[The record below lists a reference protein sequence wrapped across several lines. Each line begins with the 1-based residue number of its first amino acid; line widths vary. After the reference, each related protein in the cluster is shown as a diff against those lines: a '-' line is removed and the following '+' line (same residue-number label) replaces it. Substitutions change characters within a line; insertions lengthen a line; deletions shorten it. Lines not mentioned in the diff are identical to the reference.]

1 MCAMLCATLCAI
13 FLALLSSFFTITF
26 SSSWFPTLPV
36 VLIMVC
42 FSTKQAQLNSIIQ
55 TLEVSLPAE
64 LDHYAEDLQDPHFNV
79 DDYDS
84 SPDADNGATPLSA
97 SLIHMYTLIAQ
108 QQYSVS
114 RICTQGHSKKL
125 IELLDQYATAK
136 PNLLCGLFQMTSLAF
151 EGCHGTGCA
160 GGRKNWND
168 MRRDHA
174 QES

>member
-1 MCAMLCATLCAI
+1 MCAMLCATLCTI
-13 FLALLSSFFTITF
+13 FLALLSSFFTITFYPFFTITF

-36 VLIMVC
+36 VLIMAC

-114 RICTQGHSKKL
+114 QICTQGHSKKL
-125 IELLDQYATAK
+125 IELLD
-136 PNLLCGLFQMTSLAF
+136 
-151 EGCHGTGCA
+151 
-160 GGRKNWND
+160 
-168 MRRDHA
+168 
-174 QES
+174 